1 MRFELAADYL
11 VRYSFVGFSGFVSLL
26 GVFYFQIFLGGGVED
41 IGGRAVPASPRLL
54 VSLCQDDAS
63 SFTKLWAISVVQ
75 TAVRNPSG

>member
-11 VRYSFVGFSGFVSLL
+11 VRYSLVGFSGFVSLL

-41 IGGRAVPASPRLL
+41 IGGRAVSASPRLL
-54 VSLCQDDAS
+54 VSLGQDDAS

-75 TAVRNPSG
+75 TAVRNASG